1 MKRILL
7 LLLFGLGVTFSQAQT
22 PITVDA
28 TQTAQQLIENVL
40 VLGNCAEVNNVTS
53 PNNSIVGG
61 DSFQSFGSFDGSA
74 SSPAFPF
81 TSGVILASNGVEM
94 IPTGVPA
101 QSGGFNWAGDPDLE
115 ALINQPGNTNNATV
129 IEFDFIPFVDEI
141 SFNYFLASDEW
152 PTFVCNFADTFAFII
167 SGPGISN
174 VNDYNHDANPNTPDL
189 SLDLGGL
196 NIATL
201 PGTNIPV
208 NPTNVHDLSA
218 NCFAGSLGEFAV
230 PQLYDDVGE
239 DDGTTMYFGRTV
251 PLTATAQ
258 VIPGQTYSIKLAVA
272 DRADTILNTAVFIE
286 SASFDLGGIDLGPD
300 ITIINGN
307 APCEGEVVTLDA
319 GFSATNIQYFWAKD
333 GQIIA
338 GENSQTLEVTEPG
351 VYEVGIQIGS
361 TGAACFG
368 VSNAV
373 TIEFFPEPEF
383 ELSLPLTL
391 CQGDTL
397 TLDGEPTNSDSYTSI
412 DYSWFKDGVEIAGE
426 TNSTLT
432 VSEGGSYEVVVDANA
447 CDDAVNTFTVNLVDY
462 QVDIEAPDVS
472 CVGSGATVTLNAE
485 FTGLSQDQIDNDVT
499 YEWTVGSDTFTTPTI
514 DLSEGQEVTLTT
526 LFSGCE
532 EVVTETFTFF
542 NTPEVDITGPAVV
555 CQDETITLDATPS
568 NLANLTSP
576 TYAWS
581 LNGNPITG
589 DMATIDVTQGG
600 TYEVTVN
607 NNGCDTTAT
616 FDVQLID
623 YTVSLPAVTDPCI
636 DSGTAIT
643 ISADFTGLSQDQI
656 DNDVTYEWVVGN
668 DTFVSPTIDLSE
680 GQEVTL
686 TTTVNGC
693 EESVT
698 ETITLFN
705 TPELDIAGA
714 DILCGGE
721 TNTLNATPLNLNDL
735 DADNTTYSW
744 TRNGNEIPGA
754 DGPVLDITEGGIYEI
769 TVNNNGCDE
778 TASFEVE
785 LVDYSVSFDE
795 ENVVICSDVSNQG
808 TVVLQPTITGLTNAQ
823 EAQIFYTWSDGSDGE
838 TLTVSDSGTYSVEV
852 DINGNCLQSAE
863 VNVNIIETIQVAVEG
878 GLKCPGDSITIQA
891 DLLSDSDPGV
901 SYQWFD
907 DSGNLIPNE
916 TGSSITVEDAGDY
929 TVIVDNQGCLSDPA
943 VATVSNY
950 AVDNCIITQGISPN
964 ENNDGDN
971 DCMDLTWLNDE
982 SDIKKM
988 SVFNRYGQLV
998 FEETNYENTFC
1009 GQDDNGN
1016 DLATGTYFYVIELE
1030 RESVRL
1036 QKGPVIKGWVYVNT
1050 EQQ

>member
-53 PNNSIVGG
+53 PNNSIIGG
-61 DSFQSFGSFDGSA
+61 DTFQSFGSFDGSA

-81 TSGVILASNGVEM
+81 SAGVILASNGVEM

-101 QSGGFNWAGDPDLE
+101 QGGGFGWAGDPDLE
-115 ALINQPGNTNNATV
+115 ALINEPGNTNNATV

-152 PTFVCNFADTFAFII
+152 PSFVCNFADTFAFIL
-167 SGPGISN
+167 SGPGISSI
-174 VNDYNHDANPNTPDL
+174 NDYDHDANPNTPDL

-208 NPTNVHDLSA
+208 NPTNVHDLSTT
-218 NCFAGSLGEFAV
+218 CFAGSLGEFAV

-251 PLTATAQ
+251 PLAATAQ

-300 ITIINGN
+300 ITIVNGN
-307 APCEGEVVTLDA
+307 APCEGEIVTLDA
-319 GFSATNIQYFWAKD
+319 GFSATNIQYFWAQD
-333 GQIIA
+333 GQIIP
-338 GENSQTLEVTEPG
+338 GENNQTLEVTEAG

-383 ELSLPLTL
+383 EVSLPLTL
-391 CQGDTL
+391 CQDDTL
-397 TLDGEPTNSDSYTSI
+397 VLDGEPTNSASYTSVN
-412 DYSWFKDGVEIAGE
+412 YSWFKDGVEITGE

-432 VSEGGSYEVVVDANA
+432 VSEGGTYEVVVDANA
-447 CDDAVNTFTVNLVDY
+447 CDDATNTFTVNLIDY
-462 QVDIEAPDVS
+462 QVSIEAPDVS
-472 CVGSGATVTLNAE
+472 CVGSGTTVTLGAE
-485 FTGLSQDQIDNDVT
+485 FTGLSQDQIDNNVT
-499 YEWTVGSDTFTTPTI
+499 YEWTVGNDTFNTPTI
-514 DLSEGQEVTLTT
+514 DL
-526 LFSGCE
+526 
-532 EVVTETFTFF
+532 
-542 NTPEVDITGPAVV
+542 A
-555 CQDETITLDATPS
+555 
-568 NLANLTSP
+568 
-576 TYAWS
+576 
-581 LNGNPITG
+581 
-589 DMATIDVTQGG
+589 
-600 TYEVTVN
+600 
-607 NNGCDTTAT
+607 
-616 FDVQLID
+616 
-623 YTVSLPAVTDPCI
+623 
-636 DSGTAIT
+636 
-643 ISADFTGLSQDQI
+643 
-656 DNDVTYEWVVGN
+656 
-668 DTFVSPTIDLSE
+668 E

-686 TTTVNGC
+686 TTTVDGC
-693 EESVT
+693 EET
-698 ETITLFN
+698 FTDTFTFFN
-705 TPELDIAGA
+705 IPELDIAGA
-714 DILCGGE
+714 SILCGGE

-735 DADNTTYSW
+735 DPDNTTYTW
-744 TRNGNEIPGA
+744 TLDGNEIAGA
-754 DGPVLDITEGGIYEI
+754 DAPVLDITEGGVYEI
-769 TVNNNGCDE
+769 TVNNNGCDQ

-785 LVDYSVSFDE
+785 LVDYTVEFDDD
-795 ENVVICSDVSNQG
+795 NIVICSEGNNTS
-808 TVVLQPTITGLTNAQ
+808 VVLEPTIDGLTNAQ
-823 EAQIFYTWSDGSDGE
+823 QAQIFYSWSDGSDGE
-838 TLTVSDSGTYSVEV
+838 TLTVTEGGTYSVEV
-852 DINGNCLQSAE
+852 DINGNCVKSAD

-891 DLLSDSDPGV
+891 ELLSDNDPGV
-901 SYQWFD
+901 GYQWFD
-907 DSGNLIPNE
+907 DSGNLIPDE

-998 FEETNYENTFC
+998 FEENNYENTFC